1 MEIYSICMELDKKDH
16 KILDILKKN
25 SKLTSRRISKKLR
38 IPITTVH
45 NRIKKLE
52 KLGIIKGYT
61 VVLDYKKLDRGIL
74 SFILVTI
81 VYVLPDGKKIKQ
93 EEVARKIKKTGAS
106 EVFIVT
112 GGTDIIV
119 RVRAKDIDDLNN
131 YIINKLRNIEG
142 VDKTKTMIVLNE
154 V

>member
-1 MEIYSICMELDKKDH
+1 MELDKKDH